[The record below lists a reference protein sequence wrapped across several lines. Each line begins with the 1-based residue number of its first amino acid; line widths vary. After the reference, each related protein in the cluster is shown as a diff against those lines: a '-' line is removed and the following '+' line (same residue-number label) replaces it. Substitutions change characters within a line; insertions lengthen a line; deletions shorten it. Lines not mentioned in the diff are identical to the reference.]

1 MRQRLLPI
9 LLACGLAASIPGLG
23 AEAKRAAPLLYVTNQ
38 GGANVSVIDTATD
51 AQVAT
56 LIVAPGPAMIVASP
70 DRNSLYITHPRAGK
84 ISILDAHALVAPKL
98 VDISGSPSASPSR
111 RTGGCSSPTRTATF
125 SSCSTA
131 RPAPSSPRS
140 RSGQAPAAVV
150 VSPHSRRAFVANSE
164 DDSLSVVD
172 TDRLIVIA
180 TVGTGR
186 APSALALSDQGD
198 RLYVANAESGEL
210 AVLSA
215 ESLAPLGSAKVGMLP
230 HGVAVVSGGDR
241 VLVANRQS
249 GSVSVV
255 DAASL
260 VVTYRARVGG
270 NPESIAVLPDGSK
283 AYVVGGA
290 SGDIAVLNGE
300 TGQELKRLRP
310 GDGPRGLVIVTPS

>member
-1 MRQRLLPI
+1 
-9 LLACGLAASIPGLG
+9 
-23 AEAKRAAPLLYVTNQ
+23 
-38 GGANVSVIDTATD
+38 
-51 AQVAT
+51 
-56 LIVAPGPAMIVASP
+56 MIVASP

-84 ISILDAHALVAPKL
+84 ITILDARALVAPKL
-98 VDISGSPSASPSR
+98 VDISGSPIGIAVSPDGR
-111 RTGGCSSPTRTATF
+111 LFVTDQDRNLLVVLDGKTGAKL
-125 SSCSTA
+125 A
-131 RPAPSSPRS
+131 EIKV
-140 RSGQAPAAVV
+140 GQAPAAVV
-150 VSPHSRRAFVANSE
+150 VSPHSKRAFVANSE

-260 VVTYRARVGG
+260 VVTYRRAARWQQSLCGRRG
-270 NPESIAVLPDGSK
+270 IGRHRGAERRDRAGAEALAAGRRPARARHRSAGLTKRGARRHCDSK
-283 AYVVGGA
+283 TTDLA
-290 SGDIAVLNGE
+290 
-300 TGQELKRLRP
+300 
-310 GDGPRGLVIVTPS
+310 